1 MKILLDKS
9 VCSVYPTC
17 SRVPKRCRSNSVFL
31 VDTSKLKSPKDVL
44 TDDNG
49 KWLWGGQAKTYY
61 TASEGENDV
70 QVHFC
75 DPKCNDEN
83 VNQEDNIFVLK
94 RKYYKHKTVDGNTS
108 FRRSVTCIEHDGREL
123 PVIILHYFY
132 ESGDEVPLVL
142 SPHKNRMYGSQ
153 AHMQT
158 QHSTLR
164 ELSASAKTPKETF
177 TKFWTEKGG
186 IIEIDSFLV
195 MPQDQRQ
202 IYNA

>member
-108 FRRSVTCIEHDGREL
+108 FRRSVTCVEHDGKEL
-123 PVIILHYFY
+123 PVIILHYYY

-142 SPHKNRMYGSQ
+142 SPHKKRKYGSQ
-153 AHMQT
+153 AHRER
-158 QHSTLR
+158 STALYENCLLQQKR
-164 ELSASAKTPKETF
+164 LKKLLQNFGQRKGVLLKSTAS
-177 TKFWTEKGG
+177 W
-186 IIEIDSFLV
+186 
-195 MPQDQRQ
+195 
-202 IYNA
+202 